1 MGLVHNRI
9 TDWDARRDEF
19 HYVLLKTTCTSSF
32 WAKFKKSKLKKAS
45 ELKKEK
51 KISARRRE
59 LLERGTN
66 INFFLHWFFSTCATD
81 FAEKERLLLSPVTLN
96 KNPVVCFWNVHTGL
110 NSLSSLNSNMKE
122 KNQFFSKVSHY
133 HVDRTLSNKI
143 FDRFWS
149 PFSSRDRIICQ
160 NLAFKMLRES
170 INLFEK
176 LLLTIYSF

>member
-19 HYVLLKTTCTSSF
+19 QYVLLKTTCTSSF
-32 WAKFKKSKLKKAS
+32 WVKFKKSKLKKSS

-66 INFFLHWFFSTCATD
+66 INFFFTDFFFF

-110 NSLSSLNSNMKE
+110 NSLSSLNSNMNE

-160 NLAFKMLRES
+160 NLAFKMLREQIS
-170 INLFEK
+170 LF
-176 LLLTIYSF
+176 

>member
-66 INFFLHWFFSTCATD
+66 INFFFTD
-81 FAEKERLLLSPVTLN
+81 IFWPAPRTSPKKRDCCYRPPVTLN

-143 FDRFWS
+143 FDRFLS

-170 INLFEK
+170 TLK
-176 LLLTIYSF
+176 LLSTIYSF